1 MEQGGAGL
9 AIRFRRGINDAVM
22 AGAILLAGENST
34 VKVTLDLDALVA
46 AGKLT
51 AAEAARL
58 KTMAAA
64 DTGALGTNIFLAFGA
79 VAVALGVGIFLPT
92 PQTAIVIGVLLAGLG
107 LALTLTRSTHWA
119 VFAQIVTVIGAL
131 GILGGVFLLS
141 DGSIWIN
148 LAMTAILAATA
159 VVASSGL
166 LAALSV
172 LMLAVALGSGSSYWQ
187 ASWFLGFD
195 RPAMTIG
202 ALSLLTLALY
212 LVSLRIKP
220 AQERLAIIAMRTAIL
235 MVNAVFAIGSLF
247 GDSYLGWPAQVFS
260 IGWAVALIAVGVW
273 AIMVNRRWL
282 VNTVAVFA
290 AIHFFFRWFEW
301 LGPNPFGIL
310 GAGLLLIGFGLGLA
324 RFNRWIGA
332 RRETIAAAV

>member
-1 MEQGGAGL
+1 
-9 AIRFRRGINDAVM
+9 
-22 AGAILLAGENST
+22 

-46 AGKLT
+46 AGKLSDV
-51 AAEAARL
+51 EAARL
-58 KTMAAA
+58 QTLAAA
-64 DTGALGTNIFLAFGA
+64 DTGALGTNIFLGFGA
-79 VAVALGVGIFLPT
+79 VAVALGVGVFLPT
-92 PQTAIVIGVLLAGLG
+92 PQTAIVIGALFAGLG

-141 DGSIWIN
+141 AGSIWIN

-172 LMLAVALGSGSSYWQ
+172 LMLAVALGSAAPDWQ
-187 ASWFLGFD
+187 SSWFLGFD
-195 RPAMTIG
+195 RPAMTIA

-212 LVSLRIKP
+212 LVSLRLKP

-247 GDSYLGWPAQVFS
+247 GDAYLGWPAQAFS
-260 IGWAVALIAVGVW
+260 IGWAVALVCVGVW
-273 AIMVNRRWL
+273 AIVVNRRWL
-282 VNTVAVFA
+282 VNAVAVFA
-290 AIHFFFRWFEW
+290 AIHFFFRWFE
-301 LGPNPFGIL
+301 LIGPNPVGIL
-310 GAGLLLIGFGLGLA
+310 GAGLLLIAFGLGLA
-324 RFNRWIGA
+324 RFNRWVGA
-332 RRETIAAAV
+332 RRERLAAA

>member
-1 MEQGGAGL
+1 
-9 AIRFRRGINDAVM
+9 
-22 AGAILLAGENST
+22 
-34 VKVTLDLDALVA
+34 
-46 AGKLT
+46 
-51 AAEAARL
+51 
-58 KTMAAA
+58 
-64 DTGALGTNIFLAFGA
+64 
-79 VAVALGVGIFLPT
+79 VALGVGIFQPT
-92 PQTAIVIGVLLAGLG
+92 PQTAIVIGALLAGLG

-148 LAMTAILAATA
+148 LAMTVILAATA

-195 RPAMTIG
+195 RPALTIG

-212 LVSLRIKP
+212 LVSLRLKP
-220 AQERLAIIAMRTAIL
+220 AQERLAIITMRTAIL

-301 LGPNPFGIL
+301 LGPNPFGVL

-332 RRETIAAAV
+332 RRETLPAAA

>member
-1 MEQGGAGL
+1 MEQGAGL
-9 AIRFRRGINDAVM
+9 AGRVRRAINAAQWRGPSLSRGNAAM
-22 AGAILLAGENST
+22 
-34 VKVTLDLDALVA
+34 KVTLDLDALVA
-46 AGKLT
+46 SGKLT
-51 AAEAARL
+51 EAEAARL

-79 VAVALGVGIFLPT
+79 VAVAIGVGIFLPT
-92 PQTAIVIGVLLAGLG
+92 PQTAIVIGALLAGFG
-107 LALTLTRSTHWA
+107 MSLTLSKAQHWA
-119 VFAQIVTVIGAL
+119 VFAQIITVIGAL

-141 DGSIWIN
+141 DGSVWVN
-148 LAMTAILAATA
+148 LGMTAVLAVAA

-172 LMLAVALGSGSSYWQ
+172 LMLSVALGSGSSYWQ
-187 ASWFLGFD
+187 PSWFLGFD
-195 RPAMTIG
+195 RPGLTIG
-202 ALSLLTLALY
+202 VLSLLTLVLY
-212 LVSLRIKP
+212 LISLRLKP

-235 MVNAVFAIGSLF
+235 LVNAVFAIGSLF
-247 GDSYLGWPAQVFS
+247 GDALLGWPAQVFS
-260 IGWAVALIAVGVW
+260 VGWAVALVAVGVW

-290 AIHFFFRWFEW
+290 AIHFFFRWFEF

-324 RFNRWIGA
+324 RFNSWIGA
-332 RRETIAAAV
+332 RRAGLTATA